1 MTEFWSILL
10 TSFVTLAIC
19 LINNIFQSKQTRD
32 LIEYRLTKLE
42 EKVDKHNNVI
52 ERTYKLE
59 ELTALQEEKI
69 KVANHRIDDLEKS
82 K

>member
-1 MTEFWSILL
+1 MEIFIS
-10 TSFVTLAIC
+10 SAVTLAIC
-19 LINNIFQSKQTRD
+19 IINNIFQSRQTRD

-59 ELTALQEEKI
+59 ERCSVIEAEMEK
-69 KVANHRIDDLEKS
+69 A
-82 K
+82 

>member
-1 MTEFWSILL
+1 MEIFIS
-10 TSFVTLAIC
+10 SAVTLVIC
-19 LINNIFQSKQTRD
+19 IINNIFQSRQTRD

-59 ELTALQEEKI
+59 ERCSVIEAEMEKT
-69 KVANHRIDDLEKS
+69 
-82 K
+82 